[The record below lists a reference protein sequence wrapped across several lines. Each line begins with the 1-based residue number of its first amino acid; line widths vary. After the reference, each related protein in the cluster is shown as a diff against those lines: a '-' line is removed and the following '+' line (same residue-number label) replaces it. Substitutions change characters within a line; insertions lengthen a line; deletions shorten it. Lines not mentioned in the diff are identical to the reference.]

1 MKSSRRYTRLGK
13 LIAVAAVITAG
24 AFAGCNNSQGDTDG
38 GTATDNLGTG
48 DIPVSDGGF
57 GAKLVLDIEDDDI
70 NVGDT
75 TGYFVIVT
83 DPRGQPLP
91 FRRVFCES
99 ELGIAI
105 LEPSK
110 GGVAFE
116 HTDAGGRMSGR
127 VGGLNA
133 GSYIMECRLEE
144 GFNLVDRK
152 TMRIRGPVPD
162 GFAGFPGAA
171 GGNLGGGRIEP
182 DEIEPALEPVVT
194 GKGVA
199 VSPLSVSGVE
209 YAGNCGGAAGYTV
222 TVSNPTGLAGTI
234 TDVTYSVN
242 GNESVVAVGVPLTAG
257 ATSFSGAFDSAGA
270 EGTAKVTFTATVKL
284 DSGETVLVQGAA
296 PADFA
301 ALGGC

>member
-13 LIAVAAVITAG
+13 LIAVAAVVTAG

-48 DIPVSDGGF
+48 NIPVSDGGF
-57 GAKLVLDIEDDDI
+57 GAKLVLDIHDDDI

-75 TGYFVIVT
+75 VGFFVTVT

-99 ELGIAI
+99 EHGIAI

-116 HTDAGGRMSGR
+116 HTGADGRMSGR
-127 VGGLNA
+127 VGGLNI
-133 GSYIMECRLEE
+133 GSYLMECRVEE

-152 TMRIRGPVPD
+152 TMRIRGPIPD
-162 GFAGFPGAA
+162 GFTGFPGAA

-182 DEIEPALEPVVT
+182 DDLT
-194 GKGVA
+194 TKGVA

-209 YAGNCGGAAGYTV
+209 FAGNCGGAAGYTV

-234 TDVTYSVN
+234 TEVAYSVN
-242 GNESVVAVGVPLTAG
+242 GNESVAAVGVPLTAG
-257 ATSFSGAFDSAGA
+257 ATSFSGSFDSAA
-270 EGTAKVTFTATVKL
+270 EGTAKVTVTATVKL
-284 DSGETVLVQGAA
+284 ESGETVLVQGAA